1 MQTAEKFAP
10 VASECF
16 VPPGTPIEAQTIT
29 RIVTERPGIVTAM
42 VTRDVWSAGF
52 DCLAVPA
59 GSTLTMAYGTET
71 TRGQKRIDIADPTI
85 VRPWPRSD
93 IVQVAA
99 MTADG
104 TGASGLPGRFDVP
117 WPRTGVL
124 IASSAAVD
132 LGTAVLTG
140 GGSRTGGIPGDR
152 KSGASGNGVADRG
165 GLVGGG

>member
-71 TRGQKRIDIADPTI
+71 TRGQKRIDIADQTN
-85 VRPWPRSD
+85 
-93 IVQVAA
+93 
-99 MTADG
+99 
-104 TGASGLPGRFDVP
+104 
-117 WPRTGVL
+117 
-124 IASSAAVD
+124 
-132 LGTAVLTG
+132 LTQEE
-140 GGSRTGGIPGDR
+140 R
-152 KSGASGNGVADRG
+152 RG
-165 GLVGGG
+165 GKEWVRH